1 MKHEAVTRKIIECA
15 FKVHNK
21 LGFGFLESV
30 YQNALAIELS
40 RAGLKVDKERR
51 IVVQYDGQ
59 VVGDFNADMIVED
72 KIIVELKSLKEIHPI
87 HEAQVVNYLKA
98 TGMEVGLLVN
108 FGEKVQIKRKVLNH
122 H

>member
-1 MKHEAVTRKIIECA
+1 MKHEALTSKIIECA
-15 FKVHNK
+15 FRVHNK

-59 VVGDFNADMIVED
+59 VVGDFIADMIVED
-72 KIIVELKSLKEIHPI
+72 KIIVELKSLKEIHPV